1 MKKVRNYNKTKRLEF
16 ELYNQLTSQQ
26 KIHLQ
31 DFLYINAIRN
41 ASEKSFTEEE
51 EDSLFVIIDYVCSEN
66 QTETNNVIVADEIV
80 KAYANGDVTL
90 ETLENANAT
99 DILDAAIGMGSFE
112 SLEEEIDEEEEDI
125 E

>member
-1 MKKVRNYNKTKRLEF
+1 MSKRLEF

-99 DILDAAIGMGSFE
+99 DILDAASGMGSFE
-112 SLEEEIDEEEEDI
+112 SLDIEIDEEEEDI

>member
-1 MKKVRNYNKTKRLEF
+1 MSKRLEF
-16 ELYNQLTSQQ
+16 ELYDQLTPEQ

-31 DFLYINAIRN
+31 DLLYVNSIRN

-66 QTETNNVIVADEIV
+66 ETETSNVTVADEIV

-90 ETLENANAT
+90 DTLEKAEAT
-99 DILDAAIGMGSFE
+99 EILDAAIGIGTFE
-112 SLEEEIDEEEEDI
+112 SLEEEINEED
-125 E
+125 EVL

>member
-1 MKKVRNYNKTKRLEF
+1 MSKRLEF
-16 ELYNQLTSQQ
+16 ELYDQLTPEQ

-31 DFLYINAIRN
+31 DLLYVNSIRN
-41 ASEKSFTEEE
+41 ESEKSFTEEE

-66 QTETNNVIVADEIV
+66 ETETSNVTVADEIV

-90 ETLENANAT
+90 DTLEKAEAT
-99 DILDAAIGMGSFE
+99 EILDAAIGIGTFE
-112 SLEEEIDEEEEDI
+112 SLEEEIDEEDEEEEDEEI

>member
-1 MKKVRNYNKTKRLEF
+1 MSKRLEF
-16 ELYNQLTSQQ
+16 ELYNQLTSQH

>member
-1 MKKVRNYNKTKRLEF
+1 MSKRLEF
-16 ELYNQLTSQQ
+16 ELYDQLAPEQ

-31 DFLYINAIRN
+31 DLLYVNSIRN

-66 QTETNNVIVADEIV
+66 ETETSNVTVADEIV

-90 ETLENANAT
+90 DTLEKAEAT
-99 DILDAAIGMGSFE
+99 EILDAVIGIGTFE
-112 SLEEEIDEEEEDI
+112 SLEEEIDEEDEVL
-125 E
+125 

>member
-1 MKKVRNYNKTKRLEF
+1 MSKRLEF

-112 SLEEEIDEEEEDI
+112 SLEEEVDEEEEDI